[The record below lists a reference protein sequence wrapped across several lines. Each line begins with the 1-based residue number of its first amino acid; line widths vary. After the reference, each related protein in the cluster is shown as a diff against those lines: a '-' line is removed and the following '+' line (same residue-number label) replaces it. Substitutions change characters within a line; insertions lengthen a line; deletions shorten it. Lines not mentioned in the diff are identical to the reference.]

1 MHHKQIEAQRQKML
15 SQQTILT
22 SLTNQI
28 FSNEPVASFEFDPI
42 SQCYV
47 GFDYEKSVQHL
58 TTFEVESTIPPI
70 TDIDDNLTMGSKFAA
85 IDRRG
90 ITQYNVS
97 KDNDGSTETV
107 MHNPYGQDLVINDLA
122 DPYQTYAY
130 ENDLQI

>member
-1 MHHKQIEAQRQKML
+1 
-15 SQQTILT
+15 
-22 SLTNQI
+22 
-28 FSNEPVASFEFDPI
+28 
-42 SQCYV
+42 
-47 GFDYEKSVQHL
+47 
-58 TTFEVESTIPPI
+58 
-70 TDIDDNLTMGSKFAA
+70 MGSKFAA